1 MKKIITIL
9 LLSLFPLSAHA
20 YSEAEQQSI
29 INQQN
34 QVIQNQ
40 KQIERAKEIQIDLK
54 QIDKEQKRIEEQ
66 EKDYLEKNDGKMV
79 HDLRAI
85 QCFRIQTISFLEN
98 KILSKFQERSLSKNY
113 LGRCLTLD
121 QILEFNKEVS
131 NYLIAKG
138 FITSR
143 AEVPA
148 QNLSSGDLQVN
159 IIESYLENITLN
171 DDKFFDQ
178 TQKLSAFGL
187 IGITKKDNRILNLQ
201 EIELGIDQM
210 NRISSNNAAVKLLPG
225 TVDNSSIVTV
235 ENHPKNTSRVNV
247 SYDNIGSSITGEKRD
262 TIGFTHDNL
271 LHLNDSFNISRTAND
286 SDSYNKHRSTS
297 TSGNFSMPLGR
308 HTFTFSASKS
318 SYFFLTGENKNIRT
332 YGDTLTKTASLDSVL
347 IKNKKF
353 KISSNF
359 NISSRYNQNFQND
372 EKIEVSSRKAS
383 IGTIGLSNTFFLNS
397 ASLFLKPSYSKA
409 LNILDAKKDAK
420 NLPSKAAHAEFNI
433 FKFYG
438 NYGKKLT
445 IPYLKTP
452 ASYSFNIDSQISQQK
467 LNGIDQFSS
476 GGFYSVRGFRNSS
489 ISGDSGYNIRNEFSA
504 NLGQLILPQF
514 NSEKISKNLSYLNY
528 FSLTPFYDYGFVRM
542 KGGLQSGRLS
552 GTGAKISFNKNNIN
566 ASFTFSKAT
575 SKSMLLL
582 QNRNEGSIIY
592 FDIGAELGFF

>member
-1 MKKIITIL
+1 MSPDQKPEWFDITDADNATSPRKVAKTIPLLALAAAVAII
-9 LLSLFPLSAHA
+9 
-20 YSEAEQQSI
+20 
-29 INQQN
+29 
-34 QVIQNQ
+34 
-40 KQIERAKEIQIDLK
+40 
-54 QIDKEQKRIEEQ
+54 
-66 EKDYLEKNDGKMV
+66 G
-79 HDLRAI
+79 
-85 QCFRIQTISFLEN
+85 
-98 KILSKFQERSLSKNY
+98 
-113 LGRCLTLD
+113 LGSVFT
-121 QILEFNKEVS
+121 
-131 NYLIAKG
+131 
-138 FITSR
+138 
-143 AEVPA
+143 
-148 QNLSSGDLQVN
+148 
-159 IIESYLENITLN
+159 
-171 DDKFFDQ
+171 Q
-178 TQKLSAFGL
+178 TQQEPPASA
-187 IGITKKDNRILNLQ
+187 
-201 EIELGIDQM
+201 
-210 NRISSNNAAVKLLPG
+210 
-225 TVDNSSIVTV
+225 V
-235 ENHPKNTSRVNV
+235 ENVTTPATQADPVATSTQPSTVVASSTPAAGSASMERTNPNPTLTIETV
-247 SYDNIGSSITGEKRD
+247 STDNIGSSITGEKRD

-271 LHLNDSFNISRTAND
+271 LHLNDSFNINRTAND